1 MKRDKKTADI
11 KYNLIIFYKSLK
23 LNFLKRKKILHLFSF
38 NFQIIG
44 VISVFFICVSIL
56 SFCLKTHPDM
66 RVPVITNYIVKTA
79 NGSAA
84 WVLDKPQ
91 TNAHVAFFYI
101 ECVCNAWFT
110 FEIMV
115 S

>member
-1 MKRDKKTADI
+1 
-11 KYNLIIFYKSLK
+11 
-23 LNFLKRKKILHLFSF
+23 
-38 NFQIIG
+38 
-44 VISVFFICVSIL
+44 
-56 SFCLKTHPDM
+56 M

-115 S
+115 SEIKENSNLFSF

>member
-1 MKRDKKTADI
+1 
-11 KYNLIIFYKSLK
+11 
-23 LNFLKRKKILHLFSF
+23 
-38 NFQIIG
+38 
-44 VISVFFICVSIL
+44 
-56 SFCLKTHPDM
+56 M

-115 S
+115 SEIKFFSMFKKSIYFLLNKIFSGSFHFITK

>member
-1 MKRDKKTADI
+1 
-11 KYNLIIFYKSLK
+11 
-23 LNFLKRKKILHLFSF
+23 
-38 NFQIIG
+38 
-44 VISVFFICVSIL
+44 
-56 SFCLKTHPDM
+56 M

-115 S
+115 SEIKEN